1 MPIERGE
8 PTVQTVTNRIAA
20 SMVAC
25 GFIAASQL
33 LLAPTASADGHVDCD
48 SYPASVTSDIDVA
61 TSPAAAEAGD
71 VFTATAT
78 VTTDGQV
85 VNAGTVTF
93 DYLDASQDD
102 AVNDAGVAAVTFT
115 AGEGVVDVAAT
126 FTGACIAGVTV
137 GPSSGIAPVVAGVS
151 ETLAM
156 PDNNAPP
163 APANPGPV
171 PAESPAPA
179 LAPAENLRPPVV
191 AGVEAFVAALPDT
204 GLGSQINLFA
214 LLGLGLVSAGAAT
227 LILNRRRTQT

>member
-1 MPIERGE
+1 
-8 PTVQTVTNRIAA
+8 VQTVTNRIAA
-20 SMVAC
+20 SIVAC

-33 LLAPTASADGHVDCD
+33 LLAPTASADGLAECD
-48 SYPASVTSDIDVA
+48 SYAASVTSGIDVA
-61 TSPAAAEAGD
+61 ISPAVEAGD

-126 FTGACIAGVTV
+126 FTGACIDGVAV
-137 GPSSGIAPVVAGVS
+137 GPISGIAPVVAGVS

-171 PAESPAPA
+171 PAENPAPA

-191 AGVEAFVAALPDT
+191 AGVEEFVDALPAT